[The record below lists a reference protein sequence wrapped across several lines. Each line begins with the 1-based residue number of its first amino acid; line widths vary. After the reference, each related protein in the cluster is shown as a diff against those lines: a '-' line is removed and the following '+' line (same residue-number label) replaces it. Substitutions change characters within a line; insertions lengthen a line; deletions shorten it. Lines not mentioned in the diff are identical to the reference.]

1 VGEVGGWGGGVGG
14 RGIGVGGGV
23 GGGGGLPDQG
33 RRAGVEEDS
42 PAQKSRDR
50 NFSDDGAWQVCSK
63 ETLNLF
69 YKKNNLYKRR

>member
-1 VGEVGGWGGGVGG
+1 MGWGCGWAGDWGWGGGW
-14 RGIGVGGGV
+14 
-23 GGGGGLPDQG
+23 GGGGLPDQG